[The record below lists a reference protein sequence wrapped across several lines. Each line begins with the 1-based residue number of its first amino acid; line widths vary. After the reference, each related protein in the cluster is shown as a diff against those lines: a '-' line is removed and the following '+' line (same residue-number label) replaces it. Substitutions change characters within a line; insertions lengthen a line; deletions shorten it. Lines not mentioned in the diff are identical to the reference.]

1 MPQIGMNIKK
11 NITSTYWAIMG
22 SLAVLVVWE
31 FAARTFSSALILPGP
46 LPVARELFRLT
57 SGPRFLPALSG
68 SFFRVL
74 FSLFF
79 ALPLSLLIGIPA
91 GLNQRFNAFL
101 RPVFSMISATPV
113 LSIILIA
120 LLWFG
125 QNQVPVFAAFLMVF
139 PVMTSNTIAG
149 VRSSDPGLLEM
160 TRVYGFSRL
169 DTLRHLYLPSLAP
182 YLLAGARSS
191 LALAWKVVVAAEV
204 LSQPTNALGTG
215 MQNAKAQLETTELF
229 AWTVVTVTFAGICD
243 LGLALIHKRKKN
255 VGIA

>member
-1 MPQIGMNIKK
+1 MLQIGMNAKK
-11 NITSTYWAIMG
+11 SIISAYWMIMG
-22 SLAVLVVWE
+22 FLAVLITWE
-31 FAARTFSSALILPGP
+31 FAARAFSSTLILPGP
-46 LPVARELFRLT
+46 LPVARGLFGLAT
-57 SGPRFLPALSG
+57 GPHFLPALSG

-74 FSLFF
+74 SSLFIS
-79 ALPLSLLIGIPA
+79 LPLSLLIGIPA

-101 RPVFSMISATPV
+101 RPIFSIISATPV

-149 VRSSDPGLLEM
+149 VRSSDAGLIEM
-160 TRVYGFSRL
+160 TRVYGFTRF
-169 DTLRHLYLPSLAP
+169 DTLQHLYLPSLAP
-182 YLLAGARSS
+182 YLLAGTRTS

-204 LSQPTNALGTG
+204 LSQPINALGTG
-215 MQNAKAQLETTELF
+215 MQTAKAQLETTELF
-229 AWTVVTVTFAGICD
+229 AWTVVTVFFAGVCD
-243 LGLALIHKRKKN
+243 LGLAFICKRKKN

>member
-1 MPQIGMNIKK
+1 MDQSGMNAKK
-11 NITSTYWAIMG
+11 NINSTLWTILG
-22 SLAVLVVWE
+22 SIAVLALWE
-31 FAARTFSSALILPGP
+31 IASRTFSSALILPGP
-46 LPVARELFRLT
+46 LPVIRNLFKLAA
-57 SGPRFLPALSG
+57 GPHFLPAIHG

-74 FSLFF
+74 FSLFLAIPF
-79 ALPLSLLIGIPA
+79 SLLIGIPA
-91 GLNQRFNAFL
+91 GLNERFNAFL
-101 RPVFSMISATPV
+101 RPVFSIISATPV

-125 QNQVPVFAAFLMVF
+125 QDQVPVFAAFLMVF

-160 TRVYGFSRL
+160 TRVYGFTKL
-169 DTLRHLYLPSLAP
+169 DTLRHLYFPAIAP
-182 YLLAGARSS
+182 YLLAGARTS

-215 MQNAKAQLETTELF
+215 MQTAKAQLETTELF
-229 AWTVVTVTFAGICD
+229 AWTVVTVVFAGMCD
-243 LGLALIHKRKKN
+243 LALALFWKRKKN

>member
-1 MPQIGMNIKK
+1 MAHIGMNAKK
-11 NITSTYWAIMG
+11 NISSTFWMVTGGIT
-22 SLAVLVVWE
+22 VLILWE
-31 FAARTFSSALILPGP
+31 LVARTFSSVLILPGP
-46 LPVARELFRLT
+46 LPVAKELCRLI
-57 SGPRFLPALSG
+57 SGPRFLPAVGG

-74 FSLFF
+74 FSLLL

-101 RPVFSMISATPV
+101 RPVFSIISATPV

-139 PVMTSNTIAG
+139 PVMTSNTITG
-149 VRSSDPGLLEM
+149 VRSSDARLLEM
-160 TRVYGFSRL
+160 TRVFGFSKF

-182 YLLAGARSS
+182 FLLAGTRSS

-204 LSQPTNALGTG
+204 LSQPANALGTG
-215 MQNAKAQLETTELF
+215 MQTAKAQLETTELF
-229 AWTVVTVTFAGICD
+229 AWTVVTVVFAGMCD
-243 LGLALIHKRKKN
+243 MGLALICKRKRDDG
-255 VGIA
+255 VT

>member
-1 MPQIGMNIKK
+1 MVQIGMNDKK
-11 NITSTYWAIMG
+11 KINSTFWMIMG
-22 SLAVLVVWE
+22 SLAVLIIWE

-46 LPVARELFRLT
+46 LPVAKELFRLF
-57 SGPRFLPALSG
+57 SGPRFIPAAGG
-68 SFFRVL
+68 SFLRVL
-74 FSLFF
+74 FSLMF

-101 RPVFSMISATPV
+101 RPVFSIISATPV

-139 PVMTSNTIAG
+139 PVMTANTIAG
-149 VRSSDPGLLEM
+149 VRSSDAGLLEM
-160 TRVYGFSRL
+160 TRVYGFTGI

-215 MQNAKAQLETTELF
+215 MQTAKAQLETTELF
-229 AWTVVTVTFAGICD
+229 AWTVVTVVFAGICD
-243 LGLALIHKRKKN
+243 LGLAFIYKRKQN